1 MRQALFLLLIAS
13 GGLAIV
19 QQQILLRQP
28 PHLESIAPAPVHSA
42 AAALDLRFS
51 RPMRM
56 TSVVQRSRMQPDR
69 PHRFQ
74 GEQRLFRLL
83 LDLKQP
89 LRQPLLLELGGE
101 DNRGLPLRK
110 TTWWWDPRPHL
121 LVVART
127 PQGEQLRLRRH
138 DGTWMPLSGLHPR
151 ILQVEPIGQGAGV
164 AYVSADAQGYQ
175 RGWLQ
180 RLKSRALV
188 PALKRPSFPEREQAF
203 PLTAPAQMF
212 VHLSADRQGDLLI
225 QTGGQEPG
233 SDQITLL
240 ERKGRRRLLDVKPS
254 GTMQLLPSGG
264 AVVLPTDNGLALA
277 SLEALLSADGGTERR
292 QQLLPGS
299 RDLRAFCSGAG
310 RAVLVR
316 HWPDY
321 RRSLEL
327 VIPSQAPRQL
337 WLGEQAVMA
346 ASCDAMGTRIWMVL
360 REGGVKSTDTL
371 LQLDQQGQVSG
382 RRSLAPWSLESG
394 TSLGFDPVGQQ
405 LLLTLRKGVEG
416 VAQPA
421 LISLAG
427 LQLTVLDQPVALA
440 RWLP

>member
-1 MRQALFLLLIAS
+1 MTRTLWLLLIGSA
-13 GGLAIV
+13 GLAIV
-19 QQQILLRQP
+19 QQQVLLRQP
-28 PHLESIAPAPVHSA
+28 PHLETIAPAPVHSA

-51 RPMRM
+51 RPMRLA
-56 TSVVQRSRMQPDR
+56 SVLQDSRLQPDR

-74 GEQRLFRLL
+74 GEQRLLRLL
-83 LDLKQP
+83 LDLEQP
-89 LRQPLLLELGGE
+89 LRQPLQLQLGGD
-101 DNRGLPLRK
+101 DNRGLALP
-110 TTWWWDPRPHL
+110 TTAWWWDPRPHL

-127 PQGEQLRLRRH
+127 RQGEQLRLRRH

-151 ILQVEPIGQGAGV
+151 ILQVEPLGQGAGV

-180 RLKSRALV
+180 RLQPRSLV
-188 PALKRPSFPEREQAF
+188 PAPERPSFPVRGPTI

-225 QTGGQEPG
+225 QTGGQEPD
-233 SDQITLL
+233 SDQVTLR
-240 ERKGRRRLLDVKPS
+240 ERTGRRVDLAVQPS

-277 SLEALLSADGGTERR
+277 SLEALQSADGGTERR
-292 QQLLPGS
+292 QLLPGS

-346 ASCDAMGTRIWMVL
+346 ASCDAMGTRIWVVL
-360 REGGVKSTDTL
+360 REGGGQGTDTL
-371 LQLDQQGQVSG
+371 LQLDPQGTVQA

-394 TSLGFDPVGQQ
+394 ASLAFDPVGQQ
-405 LLLTLRKGVEG
+405 LLLTLRKGPQG
-416 VAQPA
+416 AAQPA
-421 LISLAG
+421 LVTLAG
-427 LQLTVLDQPVALA
+427 LQLTVLDSPVALA

>member
-1 MRQALFLLLIAS
+1 MKRTLWHLLIGAA
-13 GGLAIV
+13 GLAIV
-19 QQQILLRQP
+19 QQQFLLRQP
-28 PHLESIAPAPVHSA
+28 PHLETIAPAPVHSA
-42 AAALDLRFS
+42 AAAIDLRFS
-51 RPMRM
+51 RPMRIE
-56 TSVVQRSRMQPDR
+56 SVLQDSRLQPDR

-74 GEQRLFRLL
+74 GEQRLLRLL
-83 LDLKQP
+83 LDLEQP
-89 LRQPLLLELGGE
+89 LRQPLRLQLGGD
-101 DNRGLPLRK
+101 DNRGLPLP
-110 TTWWWDPRPHL
+110 TTVWWWDPRPHL

-127 PQGEQLRLRRH
+127 RQGEQLRLRRH

-151 ILQVEPIGQGAGV
+151 ILQVEPLGQGAGV

-175 RGWLQ
+175 QGWLQ
-180 RLKSRALV
+180 RLQPRSLV
-188 PALKRPSFPEREQAF
+188 PALKRPSFPVRGQTI

-233 SDQITLL
+233 SDQISLL

-277 SLEALLSADGGTERR
+277 SLEALQSADGGTERR
-292 QQLLPGS
+292 QLLPGS

-327 VIPSQAPRQL
+327 VIPSQTPRQL

-360 REGGVKSTDTL
+360 REGGVMSTDTL
-371 LQLDQQGQVSG
+371 LQLDQQGQVTG

-421 LISLAG
+421 LISLPG
-427 LQLTVLDQPVALA
+427 LQLTVLDSPVAVA